1 LHTFGAYFGL
11 AVSFAIN
18 HLDLIAVPLARR
30 RMNETLFK
38 ELDLNG
44 DGVLTLEEVQEGAHK
59 LGMTVKEATE
69 MFFKLDDNGD
79 GVITPSELVGGH
91 KENAS
96 K

>member
-1 LHTFGAYFGL
+1 
-11 AVSFAIN
+11 
-18 HLDLIAVPLARR
+18 
-30 RMNETLFK
+30 
-38 ELDLNG
+38 
-44 DGVLTLEEVQEGAHK
+44 
-59 LGMTVKEATE
+59 LGMSVKEATE